1 VGGIRIARRA
11 AAQAAACAAL
21 SLQGLGGLHAAS
33 AAEAE
38 WTLSTKDTE
47 IKIGIRQDA
56 GTHDDT
62 GAHDGTGSRDDADA
76 ILALHTA
83 GTLWEWV
90 QTPSVQELPKTVAQG
105 AAVKRL
111 HWTYS
116 GASQDRERRTLCLI
130 FKNASPALELKSYWK
145 TSPGL
150 GPVEHWMML
159 KNASADRVTIGAQ
172 ASLSLKSLALPAG
185 HYVESTQVRRGGSNA
200 QVSGGVLSRPV
211 GQYWSAKVPSRPSD
225 GGGGSSTAEDLAS
238 EVPFLNLQVDR
249 SHGLYLGW
257 QFSAVGEILG
267 SSTGTTVDLAVGVAQ
282 DFKTDVLAGEEFLI
296 PPAFIGTYAG
306 DQSEG
311 AYSVYRYIQDSLL
324 PRRSSAQ
331 PYPTLVYGYYFDG
344 NKPGTQTESDVL
356 ASARLAHEL
365 GFETYLADAMWFP
378 DTGDWRWDP
387 QRFPHGSK
395 PLADYLHA
403 NGMKFALWMAWTL
416 ASDSGAPGA
425 LNFRQHPQWFT
436 RVPAFDKEGGIN
448 WNAQIDVGND
458 AARRWVEQATQRV
471 VRDNQVDYL
480 KTDFSPISVT
490 SMAQH
495 THGQNT
501 TDVSYWSTLG
511 YYDIQNQLIEKF
523 PNLILEGCSGGG
535 TIKDFGDIA
544 HVHYIVGTDTLSAMA
559 DRQSIYDASYM
570 FPPSSILLYTYER
583 IYSDVSDAPE
593 PYLWRSG
600 MMGAWDLALTDSKNL
615 TDEQRK
621 TIRRSTDIYKSWIRP
636 VLQDAHV
643 HRILARPD
651 GVHWDGMFYWNAGIK
666 KGTAYIFRPNSDKT
680 HQLIFLSGLDPKKTY
695 EIHGEDASVQAGT
708 FSGDA
713 LMNQGMDVR
722 LPDKFTSDLLYVAEA
737 T

>member
-1 VGGIRIARRA
+1 MGVQPIV
-11 AAQAAACAAL
+11 QLWVACTLL
-21 SLQGLGGLHAAS
+21 SLPALARLQSAS
-33 AAEAE
+33 AAESE

-47 IKIGIRQDA
+47 IKIGIRN
-56 GTHDDT
+56 G
-62 GAHDGTGSRDDADA
+62 ADA
-76 ILALHTA
+76 ILELHTT
-83 GTLWEWV
+83 GRPWEWV
-90 QTPSVQELPKTVAQG
+90 QSPIEQPLPS
-105 AAVKRL
+105 AVTRAGRVSQL

-116 GASQDRERRTLCLI
+116 GASQDPEHRTLTLT
-130 FKNASPALELKSYWK
+130 FKNASPALELRSYWK
-145 TSPGL
+145 ASPGF
-150 GPVEHWMML
+150 GPIEHWMVL
-159 KNASADRVTIGAQ
+159 KNSSADRLGIGATP
-172 ASLSLKSLALPAG
+172 SLGLKSLALPSN

-211 GQYWSAKVPSRPSD
+211 GQYWGVLVASRPSD
-225 GGGGSSTAEDLAS
+225 AAGGGSAAEDLES
-238 EVPFLNLQVDR
+238 QVPFLNLQVDG
-249 SHGLYLGW
+249 SHGFYLGW
-257 QFSAVGEILG
+257 KFSAVGEIVG
-267 SSTGTTVDLAVGVAQ
+267 SSNGSTVDLSVGVPAN
-282 DFKTDVLAGEEFLI
+282 FKTDILPGEEFLI
-296 PPAFIGTYAG
+296 PAAFIGAYVGGQA
-306 DQSEG
+306 EG
-311 AYSVYRYIQDSLL
+311 SYSVYRYIQDSVL
-324 PRRSSAQ
+324 PKRPSSQ

-387 QRFPHGSK
+387 KRFPHGSK

-416 ASDSGAPGA
+416 ASDSDAPGA
-425 LNFRQHPQWFT
+425 LNFRQHPEWFT
-436 RVPAFDKEGGIN
+436 RTPVFDKEGGIN

-458 AARRWVEQATQRV
+458 NARQWVERATQRV

-480 KTDFSPISVT
+480 KTDFSPIAVT
-490 SMAQH
+490 SLAQH

-511 YYDIQNQLIEKF
+511 YYDIQNRLIEKF
-523 PNLILEGCSGGG
+523 PDLILEGCSGGG

-559 DRQSIYDASYM
+559 DRQSIYDTSYM

-600 MMGAWDLALTDSKNL
+600 MMGAWDLALTESKNL
-615 TDEQRK
+615 TEKQK
-621 TIRRSTDIYKSWIRP
+621 LQIRRSTDIYKSWIRP
-636 VLQDAHV
+636 VLKDAHV
-643 HRILARPD
+643 HRILPRPD
-651 GVHWDGMFYWNAGIK
+651 GLHWDGLFYWTAEIK
-666 KGTAYIFRPNSDKT
+666 KGTAYIFRPNSEQR
-680 HQLIFLSGLDPKKTY
+680 HQLIFLAGLDAKKAY
-695 EIHGEDASVQAGT
+695 RIRGEDASIQAGS

-713 LMNQGMDVR
+713 LMNRGIEVR
-722 LPDKFTSDLLYVAEA
+722 LPDKFSSDLLYVEEA

>member
-1 VGGIRIARRA
+1 MSKTNAARPW
-11 AAQAAACAAL
+11 AACIASSLLGIAGLQPAA
-21 SLQGLGGLHAAS
+21 

-38 WTLSTKDTE
+38 WTLATKDTE
-47 IKIGIRQDA
+47 IKIGIRNDA
-56 GTHDDT
+56 E
-62 GAHDGTGSRDDADA
+62 A
-76 ILALHTA
+76 ILELHA
-83 GTLWEWV
+83 VGRPWEWV
-90 QTPSVQELPKTVAQG
+90 QTPNVEDLPKSVVQAGVVSQ
-105 AAVKRL
+105 L

-116 GASQDRERRTLCLI
+116 GADQDPQRGALTLM
-130 FKNASPALELKSYWK
+130 FRNSSPALELKSHWK
-145 TSPGL
+145 ATSGS
-150 GPVEHWMML
+150 GPVEHWMVL
-159 KNASADRVTIGAQ
+159 KNGSGDRLTIGAQ
-172 ASLSLKSLALPAG
+172 SSLSLKSIALPRG

-211 GQYWSAKVPSRPSD
+211 GQYWSVTVPSRPSD
-225 GGGGSSTAEDLAS
+225 GGGGGTVAEDLAS
-238 EVPFLNLQVDR
+238 QVPFLNLQVDS

-257 QFSAVGEILG
+257 RFSAVGEMVG
-267 SSTGTTVDLAVGVAQ
+267 SSNGSTVDLSVGVPTN
-282 DFKTDVLAGEEFLI
+282 FKTDILPGEEFLV
-296 PPAFIGTYAG
+296 PAAFIGAYVG
-306 DQSEG
+306 DQAEG
-311 AYSVYRYIQDSLL
+311 SYSVYRYIQESVL
-324 PRRSSAQ
+324 PKRPSSQ

-387 QRFPHGSK
+387 KRFPHGSK

-416 ASDSGAPGA
+416 ASDSDAPGA
-425 LNFRQHPQWFT
+425 LNFRRHPEWFT
-436 RVPAFDKEGGIN
+436 RTPAFDKEGGIN

-458 AARRWVEQATQRV
+458 DARQWVERATQRV
-471 VRDNQVDYL
+471 VRDNRVDYL
-480 KTDFSPISVT
+480 KTDFSPIAVT
-490 SMAQH
+490 SVAQH

-511 YYDIQNQLIEKF
+511 YYGIQNQLIAKF
-523 PNLILEGCSGGG
+523 PELILEGCSGGG
-535 TIKDFGDIA
+535 TIKDFGNMA

-559 DRQSIYDASYM
+559 DRQSIYDTTYM

-600 MMGAWDLALTDSKNL
+600 MMGAWDIALTESKNL
-615 TDEQRK
+615 TQK
-621 TIRRSTDIYKSWIRP
+621 QKLQIRRATDIYKSWIRP

-643 HRILARPD
+643 HRILPRPD
-651 GVHWDGMFYWNAGIK
+651 GLHWDGLFYWNAAIN
-666 KGTAYIFRPNSDKT
+666 KGTAYIFRPNSEQR
-680 HQLIFLSGLDPKKTY
+680 HQLIFLAGLNAQKNY
-695 EIHGEDASVQAGT
+695 RIRGEDASVQAGS

-713 LMNQGMDVR
+713 LMNQGIDVR
-722 LPDKFTSDLLYVAEA
+722 LPDKFSSDLLYVEEA